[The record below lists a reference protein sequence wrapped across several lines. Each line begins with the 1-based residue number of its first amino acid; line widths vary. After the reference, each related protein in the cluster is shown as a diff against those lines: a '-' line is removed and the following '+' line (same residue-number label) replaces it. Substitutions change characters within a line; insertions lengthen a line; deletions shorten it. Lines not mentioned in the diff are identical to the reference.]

1 MGYLIAFS
9 SDLIQKEG
17 KNRDLN
23 QYPLLFLNFTINNYT
38 FLFLSVPPLI
48 FSFERLHGQCSFALL
63 PVQVNWNLRPL
74 YFNSILFFSIC
85 PRTGEIA
92 AGIQT
97 RTPCKGIKYYS
108 RNLTSSK
115 EDRYRCC
122 SKSFFSSI
130 QDIELFK
137 NTWQG

>member
-48 FSFERLHGQCSFALL
+48 FSFKRLHGQCSFALL
-63 PVQVNWNLRPL
+63 PVQVN
-74 YFNSILFFSIC
+74 
-85 PRTGEIA
+85 
-92 AGIQT
+92 
-97 RTPCKGIKYYS
+97 
-108 RNLTSSK
+108 
-115 EDRYRCC
+115 
-122 SKSFFSSI
+122 
-130 QDIELFK
+130 
-137 NTWQG
+137 